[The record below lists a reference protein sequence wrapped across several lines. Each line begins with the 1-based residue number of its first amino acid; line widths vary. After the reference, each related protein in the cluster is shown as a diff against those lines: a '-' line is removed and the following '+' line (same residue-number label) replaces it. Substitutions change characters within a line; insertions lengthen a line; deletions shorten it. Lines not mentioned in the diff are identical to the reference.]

1 MRGCDLPQG
10 SFMNNTNALRN
21 LLKKEESKM
30 RFRISLNL
38 QNSYHL
44 EIVHVIVN
52 SQLVGSCQL
61 AFSNL

>member
-1 MRGCDLPQG
+1 
-10 SFMNNTNALRN
+10 
-21 LLKKEESKM
+21 M

-61 AFSNL
+61 GFSNLLCYIWGFFSTCFSGVLCTRWISFVHFSL

>member
-1 MRGCDLPQG
+1 
-10 SFMNNTNALRN
+10 
-21 LLKKEESKM
+21 M

-61 AFSNL
+61 GFSTCNVIFGSFFSKWFSGVL